1 MNRGNIK
8 LENPECFTYGYRVPK
23 EKLQK
28 AIDTAILKLKNKADE
43 YKDGYPS
50 NFTTNCRY
58 NLGPNNNWI
67 HGMLTGCYLLAYEAT
82 GDRLFLDI
90 AKYQLKSY
98 EERIINNVG
107 LDDHDV
113 GFVYS
118 PSCVAYYKITGDEYA
133 RDLGIKAASILYD
146 RSYTEKGGF
155 ILRGAVAKNDA
166 SENSK
171 WACRTMM
178 DTMMNAPLFF
188 WAYEITGDEK
198 FKKAA
203 LSQCDTT
210 NKYLIRADGSS
221 FHHYQFE
228 LGTFKPL
235 HGLTLQGNSAESTW
249 SRGHTWAITGYPIA
263 YRYAPEDYMLPL
275 HRDVTYYYLN
285 HLPEDYI
292 PYWDFDFV
300 SGDEPR
306 DSSAGVTAVC
316 GMLEAVKVMPYSDE
330 EKEVLTTAAHKILN
344 SVIDKYT
351 TETGEE
357 YDGLIT
363 GVTAARKIAKYPI
376 EECALYGDYFYLEAL
391 VRLLK
396 NDFNR
401 YW

>member
-1 MNRGNIK
+1 MNRGSIK
-8 LENPECFTYGYRVPK
+8 LESAERFSDGFRVPR
-23 EKLQK
+23 EKLK
-28 AIDTAILKLKNKADE
+28 AALDAAIRKLRDKADE

-50 NFTTNCRY
+50 NFTNGYRY
-58 NLGPNNNWI
+58 NLGPNDNWI

-82 GDRLFLDI
+82 GNEFFLDI
-90 AKYQLKSY
+90 ARHQLKSY
-98 EERIINNVG
+98 EDRITNSIN

-133 RDLGIKAASILYD
+133 KDLGLKAANILYD

-155 ILRGAVAKNDA
+155 ILRLAGAKDSLDPKCANG
-166 SENSK
+166 
-171 WACRTMM
+171 CRTMM

-188 WAYEITGDEK
+188 WAHEMTGDEK
-198 FKKAA
+198 FKRAA
-203 LSQCDTT
+203 LSQCDIT

-221 FHHYQFE
+221 YHHYQFE
-228 LGTFKPL
+228 LGTYKPL
-235 HGLTLQGNSAESTW
+235 YGLTLQGNSADSTW

-263 YRYAPEDYMLPL
+263 YRYSPEEYMTPL
-275 HRDVTYYYLN
+275 HRDVTYYYLD
-285 HLPEDYI
+285 HLPEDFI
-292 PYWDFDFV
+292 PYWDFDFT

-306 DSSAGVTAVC
+306 DSSAGVSAAC
-316 GMLEAVKVMPYSDE
+316 GMLEGAGAMPYSKE
-330 EKEVLTTAAHKILN
+330 EKEILVTAANKILN

-351 TETGEE
+351 TETGKE

-363 GVTAARKIAKYPI
+363 GVTAARKIKGYPI
-376 EECALYGDYFYLEAL
+376 EGCALYGDYFYLEAL

-396 NDFNR
+396 SDFNR

>member
-8 LENPECFTYGYRVPK
+8 LQDPTLFTDGFRIP
-23 EKLQK
+23 
-28 AIDTAILKLKNKADE
+28 DDKLKMALNTAVNKLRKKAPE

-50 NFTTNCRY
+50 NFTENCRY
-58 NLGPNNNWI
+58 KLGSNDNWI

-82 GDRLFLDI
+82 SDEFFLDI

-98 EERIINNVG
+98 EERIVNNIN

-133 RDLGIKAASILYD
+133 KDLALKAAEILYD
-146 RSYTEKGGF
+146 RCYTEKGGF
-155 ILRGAVAKNDA
+155 IMRLAGAKNSLDPKH
-166 SENSK
+166 SNG
-171 WACRTMM
+171 CRTMM

-188 WAYEITGDEK
+188 WAYDMTGDEK

-203 LSQCDTT
+203 LAQCDIT
-210 NKYLIRADGSS
+210 NEYLIRADGSS
-221 FHHYQFE
+221 NHHYQFE
-228 LGTFKPL
+228 IGTHKPL
-235 HGLTLQGNSAESTW
+235 YGLTLQGNRDESTW

-263 YRYAPEDYMLPL
+263 YQYSHMEYMLPL

-292 PYWDFDFV
+292 PYWDFDFMT
-300 SGDEPR
+300 GDEPR

-316 GMLEAVKVMPYSDE
+316 GMLEAARVMPYSEE
-330 EKEVLTTAAHKILN
+330 EKNIYITAAHKIMS

-363 GVTAARKIAKYPI
+363 GVTAARKMSKYPV

-391 VRLLK
+391 IRLI
-396 NDFNR
+396 NSGFNR

>member
-1 MNRGNIK
+1 MIRGN
-8 LENPECFTYGYRVPK
+8 V
-23 EKLQK
+23 KLQK
-28 AIDTAILKLKNKADE
+28 PELFTDGFEIPEEKLRKALDSAIMKLRNKAE
-43 YKDGYPS
+43 KYKDGYPS

-58 NLGPNNNWI
+58 NLGSNDNWI

-82 GDRLFLDI
+82 GDEFFLDI
-90 AKYQLKSY
+90 AKHQLKSY
-98 EERIINNVG
+98 EDRITNDIG
-107 LDDHDV
+107 LSDHDV

-133 RDLGIKAASILYD
+133 KDLALKAANILYG
-146 RSYTEKGGF
+146 RCYTEKGGF
-155 ILRGAVAKNDA
+155 ILRLAGAKNSLDPKCA
-166 SENSK
+166 NG
-171 WACRTMM
+171 CRTIM

-188 WAYEITGDEK
+188 WAYDMTGDEK
-198 FKKAA
+198 FKNAA
-203 LSQCDTT
+203 LSQCDIT
-210 NKYLIRADGSS
+210 NKYLIREDGSS
-221 FHHYQFE
+221 YHHYQFE
-228 LGTFKPL
+228 LGTYKAL
-235 HGLTLQGNSAESTW
+235 YGLTLQGNSAESTW

-263 YRYAPEDYMLPL
+263 YRYSHEKYIMPL

-292 PYWDFDFV
+292 PYWDFDFMT
-300 SGDEPR
+300 GDEPR

-316 GMLEAVKVMPYSDE
+316 GMLEGAKTLPYSDE
-330 EKEVLTTAAHKILN
+330 EKDILTTAAHKILN
-344 SVIDKYT
+344 SVIDRYT

-396 NDFNR
+396 NDFDR